1 MVILVHIRLSQ
12 SVCFT
17 DSLLHWFQLEL
28 IERQQASQFM
38 QMQQRYA
45 ALQQQYLQQMGQQG
59 VYPPGMMPTISGQRF
74 SPSLYAHMAQPG
86 LSAFH
91 GGAAVAAMGSLDGAG
106 TSKEESKPAEVID
119 LDESND

>member
-1 MVILVHIRLSQ
+1 M
-12 SVCFT
+12 
-17 DSLLHWFQLEL
+17 
-28 IERQQASQFM
+28 ERQHASQFM

-45 ALQQQYLQQMGQQG
+45 QLQQQYMQQMGQQG
-59 VYPPGMMPTISGQRF
+59 VYPPGMMPSVSGQRF

-91 GGAAVAAMGSLDGAG
+91 GGAAVAAMGSVDRAG
-106 TSKEESKPAEVID
+106 TSKEDSSKPTEVID